1 MKKKIWQLI
10 IKAGCYPNI
19 YFTRNPFKILE
30 FKEITQGITWRGN
43 ERVLDIG
50 CGLGNQ
56 TLLLAQKCGY
66 ITGIEINSEFITT
79 ARWFAEQVGNKV
91 NVDFE
96 HRRLEEIH
104 FPSDSFDFI
113 FSICVLEHIP
123 DHESIIQEVKR
134 ILKPGGRLLLSVD
147 SLAAINSQRLVDI
160 HKKKHSVQ
168 KYYNIEE
175 LKNLLK
181 EMGFADVDVYP
192 IFQSRMAV
200 DLFQQGILQG
210 FHFSLPQVFC
220 LSRRLI
226 QAEAK
231 VSNPTPGIFL
241 IAKAKKALL

>member
-10 IKAGCYPNI
+10 IKAGCYPSI

-30 FKEITQGITWRGN
+30 FKEITKGIAWRCN

-50 CGLGNQ
+50 CGIGNQ
-56 TLLLAQKCGY
+56 TLLLAQKCGH
-66 ITGIEINSEFITT
+66 ITGVDINSEFITK
-79 ARWFAEQVGNKV
+79 ARWFTEQIGDKV

-123 DHESIIQEVKR
+123 DHESILQEVKR
-134 ILKPGGRLLLSVD
+134 ILKPGGRLFFSVD
-147 SLAAINSQRLVDI
+147 SLSAIESKRLIDI
-160 HKKKHSVQ
+160 HKKKCSVQ
-168 KYYNIEE
+168 KYYTQNE
-175 LKNLLK
+175 LRNLL
-181 EMGFADVDVYP
+181 EGMGFADVDVYP
-192 IFQSRMAV
+192 IFRSQMGV
-200 DLFQQGILQG
+200 DLFQQCILKG
-210 FHFSLPQVFC
+210 FNFSLPQVFW
-220 LSRRLI
+220 LSHRLI

-241 IAKAKKALL
+241 IAKATKALP

>member
-56 TLLLAQKCGY
+56 TLLLAQKCGH
-66 ITGIEINSEFITT
+66 ITGIEINPEFITT
-79 ARWFAEQVGNKV
+79 AQWFAEQVGNKV

-104 FPSDSFDFI
+104 FPSDTFDFI

-123 DHESIIQEVKR
+123 DHESIVQEVKR

-147 SLAAINSQRLVDI
+147 SLAAIDSQRLVDI

-168 KYYNIEE
+168 KYYNREE

-181 EMGFADVDVYP
+181 ERGFADVDVYP
-192 IFQSRMAV
+192 VFQSQMAV

-241 IAKAKKALL
+241 IAKATKALS